1 MENTSSQFI
10 FEACVETVEQALLAE
25 KNGAHRIELCS
36 HLELDGLTPSEELTK
51 QCLAQLS
58 IPIMAMVRLRA
69 GNFVHSEA
77 EIREMEREIEFF
89 KKAGVAGVVFGLLT
103 PENEID
109 LANTARLARLA
120 APLEV
125 TFHKAIDSTPDI
137 LKSFQELNAVSGITR
152 VLTSGG
158 MDTAW
163 NGRHILK
170 TMQQYPERKLKII
183 AAGKITPENREQI
196 AAVTGVSEMHGKRI
210 VEG

>member
-1 MENTSSQFI
+1 MKNTTSPFI

-25 KNGAHRIELCS
+25 KYGAHRIELCS

-51 QCLAQLS
+51 QCLAHLS
-58 IPIMAMVRLRA
+58 IPVMAMVRPRA
-69 GNFVHSEA
+69 GDFVYSEE

-89 KKAGVAGVVFGLLT
+89 KQAGVAGVVFGLLT
-103 PENEID
+103 PKNEID
-109 LANTARLARLA
+109 IANTSRLARLA
-120 APLEV
+120 APLDV

-137 LKSFQELNAVSGITR
+137 LKSFLDLNAISKVTR

-170 TMQQYPERKLKII
+170 TMQCFPERKLKII
-183 AAGKITPENREQI
+183 AAGKITAENREEI
-196 AAVTGVSEMHGKRI
+196 AALTGVSEMHGKRI
-210 VEG
+210 VEH